1 MGLQGGE
8 SGPKGGPHW
17 EIELRRAWQVRLPAS
32 CRRLL
37 PPPAEAHC
45 RLPSSPMQFL
55 ALSGAIV
62 WLVLCTWMFHGALEV
77 QLSSSSS
84 SEMQLAAPADRPCEG
99 LFKAWCE
106 QRVDSARAAAVK
118 AGMLHAWKGYKAF
131 AWGADEIHPQS
142 KTAKTDIMVGGPAP
156 FATAAGCGCCPR
168 RWATPL
174 PGRLLCPHPVM
185 RSACLS
191 SRLPACLQGGIGAS
205 GMGVS
210 IVDALS
216 TLKVMGLHKEF
227 AE

>member
-1 MGLQGGE
+1 MV
-8 SGPKGGPHW
+8 
-17 EIELRRAWQVRLPAS
+17 IEPRKAS
-32 CRRLL
+32 AANKPPCRL
-37 PPPAEAHC
+37 PPP
-45 RLPSSPMQFL
+45 LPPAATAPPLPPAPSAVASPQSPPPSPALQFL

-77 QLSSSSS
+77 QLSASST
-84 SEMQLAAPADRPCEG
+84 SEMHLAAPSERPCEG

-106 QRVDSARAAAVK
+106 QRVDSSRAAAVK

-142 KTAKTDIMVGGPAP
+142 KTAKTDIMVGGPPQGAGAAP
-156 FATAAGCGCCPR
+156 ASTPAAPPANPQR
-168 RWATPL
+168 VL
-174 PGRLLCPHPVM
+174 ISLC
-185 RSACLS
+185 
-191 SRLPACLQGGIGAS
+191 LPACLQGGIGAS

-216 TLKVMGLHKEF
+216 TLKVMGLNQEF

>member
-1 MGLQGGE
+1 
-8 SGPKGGPHW
+8 
-17 EIELRRAWQVRLPAS
+17 
-32 CRRLL
+32 
-37 PPPAEAHC
+37 
-45 RLPSSPMQFL
+45 L

-77 QLSSSSS
+77 QLSSSST
-84 SEMQLAAPADRPCEG
+84 SEMQLEAPTDRPCEG

-142 KTAKTDIMVGGPAP
+142 KTAKTDIMVGALGALS
-156 FATAAGCGCCPR
+156 AAAAGCEWCALR
-168 RWATPL
+168 RATPL
-174 PGRLLCPHPVM
+174 LDCLQNPILCCAPSPD
-185 RSACLS
+185 
-191 SRLPACLQGGIGAS
+191 CLQGGIGAS

-216 TLKVMGLHKEF
+216 TLKVMGLNTEF